1 MLSEYREVRIKKDLE
16 NIQQSERERIT
27 QATINRDLPYNNSL
41 KNFKDLTEEELDTTS
56 KNIDNTLE
64 RLHK

>member
-1 MLSEYREVRIKKDLE
+1 MVRIKKDLE